1 MADLTFSI
9 KPKLMF
15 LVAEDWYFCSHRLP
29 LAVAAQKAGYEI
41 SVVTRVNLHAAMI
54 TVAGLKLI
62 PLHRMRRSGVNPFQE
77 LASFAELWCIYRRE
91 KPDLV
96 HHVGLKPVAYG
107 SLIAHLLGIRGIVNA
122 LAGLG
127 FVFSSDRFAARVMRP
142 VVKLVFSFLLRRW
155 NSRVIVQNE
164 RDLEVL
170 TQSVGVPSLNVRLIR
185 GAGVDLC
192 LFLEQ
197 PPPVQPP
204 LVVLVAR
211 MLWDKGVGDF
221 VEAATRIRCAG
232 IKARFALVGVP
243 DAENPTSVSERELRA
258 WHESGNVEWWGYRA
272 DIPAVL
278 AMASISCLP
287 TFYGEG
293 VPKALIEAMASS
305 RAIVT
310 TDIPGCRELVDQGR
324 NGILVKP
331 RDVSALST
339 VLEMLIRDPER
350 CNQMGIVGRQ
360 MVERSFSLNQVL
372 KETLALYAELV
383 PVKEMEL

>member
-1 MADLTFSI
+1 MTV
-9 KPKLMF
+9 KPKLLF

-29 LAVAAQKAGYEI
+29 LAVAAAEAGYEVCI
-41 SVVTRVNLHAAMI
+41 ATRTNHHAEVI
-54 TVAGLKLI
+54 TTAGLSLI
-62 PLHRMRRSGVNPFQE
+62 PLHRMRRSGFNPFQE
-77 LASFAELWCIYRRE
+77 LALFGELWRIYLRE

-96 HHVGLKPVAYG
+96 HHVGLKPIAYG
-107 SLIAHLLGIRGIVNA
+107 SLIAQLLGVRGIVNA

-127 FVFSSDRFAARVMRP
+127 FVFSSDRFAAWVMRP
-142 VVKLVFSFLLRRW
+142 VVKLVFSFLLKCR

-164 RDLEVL
+164 RDFEVL
-170 TQSVGVPSLNVRLIR
+170 TQAVSVPSFNVRLIR

-192 LFLEQ
+192 LFREQ

-204 LVVLVAR
+204 LVVLIAR

-221 VEAATRIRCAG
+221 VEAATRIRCKG
-232 IKARFALVGVP
+232 INARFVLVGIP
-243 DAENPTSVSERELRA
+243 DTENPTSVSERELRA
-258 WHESGNVEWWGYRA
+258 WDESGNVEWWGYRA

-310 TDIPGCRELVDQGR
+310 TDIPGCRELVAQGR
-324 NGILVKP
+324 NGILVAP
-331 RDVSALST
+331 RDVAALST
-339 VLEMLIRDPER
+339 ALEALIQDPER
-350 CNQMGIVGRQ
+350 CRHMGMAGRQ
-360 MVERSFSLNQVL
+360 MVEQSLSLNQVL

-383 PVKEMEL
+383 PVKEMGL